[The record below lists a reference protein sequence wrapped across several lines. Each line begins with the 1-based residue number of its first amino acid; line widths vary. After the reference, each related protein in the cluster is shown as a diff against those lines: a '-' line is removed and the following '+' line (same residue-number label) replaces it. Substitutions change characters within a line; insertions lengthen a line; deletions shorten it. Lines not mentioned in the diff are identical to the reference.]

1 MAKVIWTEPALN
13 ALDEIADHIAFED
26 YEAACRWVRRVFEKI
41 DLLEETPK
49 LGNVPNQLR
58 TTPYRRLIIKPA
70 YIYYRID
77 NDRVVIIFVER
88 TERDFEI
95 SRFSR

>member
-1 MAKVIWTEPALN
+1 L
-13 ALDEIADHIAFED
+13 
-26 YEAACRWVRRVFEKI
+26 VRRVFEKV

-49 LGNVPNQLR
+49 LGNIPKHLR
-58 TTPYRRLIIKPA
+58 TTPYRRLIVKTA

-77 NDRVVIIFVER
+77 DDRAVIIFVER